1 VARGSVRVAVTPS
14 SQSSKRPHIIRGAP
28 RTVPEMQLDVLGIR
42 NFYLRVHVTI
52 GASPSTADVPFSDDS
67 TRNRPPVDLPV
78 ERNQDLS
85 GGTRIALKSNPMR
98 GVFADLRYAAGVLRR
113 SPSLTAVAVLTLAL
127 GIAATTTVFGWIDGM
142 VLHPFRGATDDGQL
156 AVLESVRA
164 SGIETPSVS
173 YADSRD
179 FQDNLRSISGL
190 ALNQK
195 APASIGDVE
204 NPYSAW
210 FELVSGNYF
219 EVLGVKPIL
228 GRTFAREEYG
238 DKAKAFTAVI
248 SYRLWQNY
256 FRGDPSILGRTVHLN
271 RQRVTIVGVAP
282 PEFQGDFPGVA
293 LDVWVPVPLAG
304 EGERGARHF
313 GAIVRLKPGVSVAQ
327 ASAEAAT
334 VAARLSRAFPKTN
347 EGVGARIVPIWK
359 AQEGLS
365 GILAAPLAILGA
377 ACGLVLLIAC
387 ANVAN
392 LLLAR
397 SASRQ
402 REFGIRVAL
411 GAGPG
416 RLRRQLFSESLL
428 LAALATLAALPL
440 ALWFQ
445 NLPVYLVP
453 PTGLP
458 VYFNGYPSARVFL
471 FAALV
476 CLVSAQI
483 SGLPPAFQSLRRNV
497 VDALKR
503 GGRSETQSGHSRRI
517 SGLLVIAEVG
527 LALAALVTLGL
538 FLRSLYGLQNTAAG
552 FDHRN
557 VTVCRLFLATNNYTP
572 SEEQQFSRQLRERL
586 LESPG
591 VTGAAYSDSI
601 PLGFGLGK
609 WNDVI
614 VEGYAARRGEN
625 LGVHHASVS
634 PGYFDVLR
642 MPLLAGRDFKPE
654 DNENAPRVMIVNETF
669 AERFFD
675 GRVPVGRRVQIYGKP
690 FTIVGMVKDSKYL
703 SLSEAP
709 QPYFYMS
716 FDQVHY
722 GSGENGVAFY
732 ARTDRAASGLV
743 PVLRHE
749 MSAIDPN
756 SAGLTAMALSDYISA
771 AWFGPRLASLFLGV
785 LGLIALL
792 LAGVGLYGVMA
803 YSVSQR
809 TREIGIR
816 MALGADSIGV
826 LRMVMRRGLL
836 LALSGIAA
844 GLVIALASAPL
855 IAPLL
860 YHVSPADPV
869 SIAGAALF
877 LIVVAVIASLIPAL
891 RATRLDPILALHE
904 E

>member
-1 VARGSVRVAVTPS
+1 
-14 SQSSKRPHIIRGAP
+14 
-28 RTVPEMQLDVLGIR
+28 
-42 NFYLRVHVTI
+42 
-52 GASPSTADVPFSDDS
+52 
-67 TRNRPPVDLPV
+67 
-78 ERNQDLS
+78 
-85 GGTRIALKSNPMR
+85 MR
-98 GVFADLRYAAGVLRR
+98 GILEDLRYAAGVLRR
-113 SPSLTAVAVLTLAL
+113 SPAWTAVAVLTLAL

-164 SGIETPSVS
+164 AGIEAPSVS

-195 APASIGDVE
+195 APASIGDGE
-204 NPYSAW
+204 NAYSAW
-210 FELVSGNYF
+210 FELVSGYYF

-282 PEFQGDFPGVA
+282 PEFGGDFPGVA

-304 EGERGARHF
+304 ERERDARHF
-313 GAIVRLKPGVSVAQ
+313 GAIVRLKPGVSISEAN
-327 ASAEAAT
+327 AEAAT
-334 VAARLSRAFPKTN
+334 VAARLARGFPKTN
-347 EGVGARIVPIWK
+347 QGIGARIVPIWK
-359 AQEGLS
+359 AQEGAS
-365 GILAAPLAILGA
+365 SIVAWPMAILGA
-377 ACGLVLLIAC
+377 ACVLVLLIAC

-397 SASRQ
+397 STARQ
-402 REFGIRVAL
+402 TEFGIRSAL
-411 GAGPG
+411 GASPG
-416 RLRRQLFSESLL
+416 RLSRQLIFESLL
-428 LAALATLAALPL
+428 LAALATLVGLPL
-440 ALWFQ
+440 ALWVENVLIYF
-445 NLPVYLVP
+445 VP
-453 PTGLP
+453 PTGVP
-458 VYFNGYPSARVFL
+458 VSFNVHPSARVFL

-476 CLVSAQI
+476 CLASALI
-483 SGLPPAFQSLRRNV
+483 SGIPPAYQLVQRSL
-497 VDALKR
+497 VDALKQGGR
-503 GGRSETQSGHSRRI
+503 GGTRSGNARRI
-517 SGLLVIAEVG
+517 SGTLVVAETG

-538 FLRSLYGLQNTAAG
+538 FVRSLYGLENTPAG

-557 VTVCRLFLATNNYTP
+557 VTVGRLFLSTNNYTA
-572 SEEQQFSRQLRERL
+572 SEEQEFSRRLREHL
-586 LESPG
+586 LAVPG

-609 WNDVI
+609 WASVV
-614 VEGYAARRGEN
+614 VEGYASRPGEN
-625 LGVHHASVS
+625 LDLHHASVS
-634 PGYFDVLR
+634 PGYFDLLR
-642 MPLLAGRDFKPE
+642 IPLLAGRDFRAE
-654 DNENAPRVMIVNETF
+654 DNETAPRVMVVNESF
-669 AERFFD
+669 ARRFFD
-675 GRVPVGRRVQIYGKP
+675 GRDPVGRRVQIHGKP
-690 FTIVGMVKDSKYL
+690 FRIVGMVKDSKYYN
-703 SLSEAP
+703 LSEAP

-732 ARTDRAASGLV
+732 ARTDRNARDFV
-743 PVLRHE
+743 PVLRRE

-756 SAGLTAMALSDYISA
+756 SAGLTAMPLSDYISA
-771 AWFGPRLASLFLGV
+771 AWFGPRIASSFLAV
-785 LGLIALL
+785 LGTISLL

-816 MALGADSIGV
+816 MALGADRGGV
-826 LRMVMRRGLL
+826 LGIVMREGLL
-836 LALSGIAA
+836 LALLGIAA
-844 GLVIALASAPL
+844 GLAIALAATPQ

-860 YHVSPADPV
+860 YQVSPADPV

-877 LIVVAVIASLIPAL
+877 LIVVAVLASLIPAL
-891 RATRLDPILALHE
+891 RATRVDPIRALRQE
-904 E
+904 

>member
-1 VARGSVRVAVTPS
+1 MRG
-14 SQSSKRPHIIRGAP
+14 I
-28 RTVPEMQLDVLGIR
+28 L
-42 NFYLRVHVTI
+42 
-52 GASPSTADVPFSDDS
+52 
-67 TRNRPPVDLPV
+67 
-78 ERNQDLS
+78 QDLH
-85 GGTRIALKSNPMR
+85 
-98 GVFADLRYAAGVLRR
+98 YAAGVLRR
-113 SPSLTAVAVLTLAL
+113 TPALTAIAVLTLAL

-156 AVLESVRA
+156 AVLECVRA
-164 SGIETPSVS
+164 SGIEAPSVS

-179 FQDNLRSISGL
+179 FQHDLRSISGL

-195 APASIGDVE
+195 APASIGDGE
-204 NPYSAW
+204 NASSAW

-219 EVLGVKPIL
+219 DVLGVKPIL

-256 FRGDPSILGRTVHLN
+256 FHGDPSILGRTVHLN
-271 RQRVTIVGVAP
+271 RQPVTIVGVAP
-282 PEFQGDFPGVA
+282 PEFYGDFPGVA

-304 EGERGARHF
+304 EGERNARRF
-313 GAIVRLKPGVSVAQ
+313 GAVVRLKPGVSVSQ

-334 VAARLSRAFPKTN
+334 VAAHLAAAFPKTN

-359 AQEGLS
+359 AKEGAS
-365 GILAAPLAILGA
+365 SILASPMAILGA
-377 ACGLVLLIAC
+377 ACGLVLMIAC

-402 REFGIRVAL
+402 REFGIRLAL

-428 LAALATLAALPL
+428 LAVLATLAGLPL
-440 ALWFQ
+440 AMWFQ
-445 NLPVYLVP
+445 NLPAYLVP
-453 PTGLP
+453 PTGIP
-458 VYFNGYPSARVFL
+458 IYFNVYPSARVFL

-483 SGLPPAFQSLRRNV
+483 SGLPPAFQSLRSSV
-497 VDALKR
+497 VDALKQ
-503 GGRSETQSGHSRRI
+503 GGRSDTQSGHSRRI

-527 LALAALVTLGL
+527 LALAALVTMGL
-538 FLRSLYGLQNTAAG
+538 FLRSLNGLQNTPAG
-552 FDHRN
+552 FDPSN

-572 SEEQQFSRQLRERL
+572 IEEQQFSRQLRERL

-609 WNDVI
+609 WNDII

-634 PGYFDVLR
+634 PGYFDVLK
-642 MPLLAGRDFKPE
+642 MPLLTGRDFKAE
-654 DNENAPRVMIVNETF
+654 DNENATRVMIVNEAF
-669 AERFFD
+669 ARRFYD
-675 GRVPVGRRVQIYGKP
+675 GRDPVGRRVEVRGKP
-690 FTIVGMVKDSKYL
+690 LTIVGMVKDSKYF

-716 FDQVHY
+716 FDQVHG

-732 ARTDRAASGLV
+732 ARTDRDANGFV
-743 PVLRHE
+743 PILRRE

-785 LGLIALL
+785 LGVISLL

-816 MALGADSIGV
+816 MALGADPQGV

-844 GLVIALASAPL
+844 GLVIAVAAAPL

-860 YHVSPADPV
+860 YRVSPTDPV
-869 SIAGAALF
+869 SLAGAALF
-877 LIVVAVIASLIPAL
+877 LIAVAVLASLFPAL
-891 RATRLDPILALHE
+891 RATRVDPIVALRQE
-904 E
+904 

>member
-1 VARGSVRVAVTPS
+1 
-14 SQSSKRPHIIRGAP
+14 
-28 RTVPEMQLDVLGIR
+28 
-42 NFYLRVHVTI
+42 
-52 GASPSTADVPFSDDS
+52 
-67 TRNRPPVDLPV
+67 
-78 ERNQDLS
+78 
-85 GGTRIALKSNPMR
+85 MR
-98 GVFADLRYAAGVLRR
+98 GILEDLRYAAGVLRR
-113 SPSLTAVAVLTLAL
+113 TPAWTAVAVLTLAL

-142 VLHPFRGATDDGQL
+142 VLHPFRGATDDGRL
-156 AVLESVRA
+156 AVLESVHA
-164 SGIETPSVS
+164 SGTQAPSVS
-173 YADSRD
+173 YVDSRD
-179 FQDNLRSISGL
+179 FQDSLRSISGFL
-190 ALNQK
+190 LNQTG
-195 APASIGDVE
+195 PASVGDGE
-204 NPYSAW
+204 GAYSAW
-210 FELVSGNYF
+210 FEVVSGNYF
-219 EVLGVKPIL
+219 DVLGVKPAL
-228 GRTFAREEYG
+228 GRTFTRDEYG
-238 DKAKAFTAVI
+238 DRARAFTAVI
-248 SYRLWQNY
+248 SYRLWQEY
-256 FRGDPSILGRTVHLN
+256 FRGDPSILGRAVRIN
-271 RQRVTIVGVAP
+271 RLQVTIVGVAP
-282 PEFQGDFPGVA
+282 PEFHGDFPGTA
-293 LDVWVPVPLAG
+293 MDGWIPVPLTG
-304 EGERGARHF
+304 EGDRGERHF
-313 GAIVRLKPGVSVAQ
+313 MAIVRLKPGVSVSEAN
-327 ASAEAAT
+327 AEAAT
-334 VAARLSRAFPKTN
+334 VAARLARAFPKTN
-347 EGVGARIVPIWK
+347 EGVSARIVPIWK
-359 AQEGLS
+359 AQEGAS
-365 GILAAPLAILGA
+365 SILASPMAILGA

-402 REFGIRVAL
+402 REFGIRLAL

-428 LAALATLAALPL
+428 LATLATLAGLPL
-440 ALWFQ
+440 AVWFQ

-453 PTGLP
+453 PTGIP
-458 VYFNGYPSARVFL
+458 IYFNIHPSVRVFL

-483 SGLPPAFQSLRRNV
+483 SGFPPAFQSLRRSI
-497 VDALKR
+497 VDALKQ
-503 GGRSETQSGHSRRI
+503 GGRSDTQSGHSRRI

-609 WNDVI
+609 WNNVM
-614 VEGYAARRGEN
+614 VEGYSAKRGEN

-634 PGYFDVLR
+634 PGYFDVLK
-642 MPLLAGRDFKPE
+642 MPLLAGRDFKAQ
-654 DNENAPRVMIVNETF
+654 DNPNAPRVMIVNESF
-669 AERFFD
+669 ARRFFD
-675 GRVPVGRRVQIYGKP
+675 GRDPVGRRVQIYGQP
-690 FTIVGMVKDSKYL
+690 FTIVGMLKDSKYL

-722 GSGENGVAFY
+722 GSGERGVAFY
-732 ARTDRAASGLV
+732 ARTDRDARAFV
-743 PVLRHE
+743 PVLRRE

-756 SAGLTAMALSDYISA
+756 SAGLTVMSLSDYISA

-785 LGLIALL
+785 LGLIAML

-844 GLVIALASAPL
+844 GLVIALAAAPL

-860 YHVSPADPV
+860 YRVSPTDPV

-877 LIVVAVIASLIPAL
+877 LIVVGVLASLIPAL
-891 RATRLDPILALHE
+891 RATRVDPIIALRQE
-904 E
+904 

>member
-1 VARGSVRVAVTPS
+1 
-14 SQSSKRPHIIRGAP
+14 
-28 RTVPEMQLDVLGIR
+28 
-42 NFYLRVHVTI
+42 
-52 GASPSTADVPFSDDS
+52 
-67 TRNRPPVDLPV
+67 
-78 ERNQDLS
+78 
-85 GGTRIALKSNPMR
+85 MR
-98 GVFADLRYAAGVLRR
+98 GVFEDLRYAAAVLRR
-113 SPSLTAVAVLTLAL
+113 TPALTAVAVLTLAL

-156 AVLESVRA
+156 AVLETVRA
-164 SGIETPSVS
+164 SGIEAPSVS
-173 YADSRD
+173 YADCRD
-179 FQDNLRSISGL
+179 FQDSLRSISGL
-190 ALNQK
+190 ALNEK
-195 APASIGDVE
+195 APASIGDGE
-204 NPYSAW
+204 NAYSAW
-210 FELVSGNYF
+210 IESVSGNYF
-219 EVLGVKPIL
+219 DVLGVKPIL
-228 GRTFAREEYG
+228 GRTFAREENG
-238 DKAKAFTAVI
+238 ERAKAFTAVI

-256 FRGDPSILGRTVHLN
+256 FRSDRSILGRIVHIN
-271 RQRVTIVGVAP
+271 RYPVTIVGVAP
-282 PEFQGDFPGVA
+282 AEFHGDFPGIA
-293 LDVWVPVPLAG
+293 LDAWVPAPLAG
-304 EGERGARHF
+304 ERERNARQF
-313 GAIVRLKPGVSVAQ
+313 RAIVRLKPGVSLSQ

-334 VAARLSRAFPKTN
+334 VAARLARDFPKTN
-347 EGVGARIVPIWK
+347 EGIGARIVPIWK
-359 AQEGLS
+359 AQEGAS

-402 REFGIRVAL
+402 REFGIRIAL

-428 LAALATLAALPL
+428 LAALATVAGLPL

-453 PTGLP
+453 PTGVP
-458 VYFNGYPSARVFL
+458 VYFNVNPSARVFL

-483 SGLPPAFQSLRRNV
+483 SGLPPAFQSLRRSV
-497 VDALKR
+497 ADALKQ
-503 GGRSETQSGHSRRI
+503 GGRGDTQSGHSRRI

-552 FDHRN
+552 FDHSN
-557 VTVCRLFLATNNYTP
+557 VTVSRLFLATNNYTP
-572 SEEQQFSRQLRERL
+572 SEEQQFSRRLRERL

-591 VTGAAYSDSI
+591 VTAAAYSDSI

-609 WNDVI
+609 WNDI
-614 VEGYAARRGEN
+614 TVEGYAARRGEN

-634 PGYFDVLR
+634 PGYFDLLR
-642 MPLLAGRDFKPE
+642 MPLLAGRDFRSE
-654 DNENAPRVMIVNETF
+654 DNENAPRVMIVNESF
-669 AERFFD
+669 AQRFFE
-675 GRVPVGRRVQIYGKP
+675 GRVPVGRRVRIYGKP

-732 ARTDRAASGLV
+732 ARTDRDARGFV
-743 PVLRHE
+743 PVLRRE

-785 LGLIALL
+785 LGVIAML

-816 MALGADSIGV
+816 MALGADPKGV
-826 LRMVMRRGLL
+826 LRMVMRRGLF

-844 GLVIALASAPL
+844 GLAIALAAAPQ

-877 LIVVAVIASLIPAL
+877 LIVVAIIASLIPAL
-891 RATRLDPILALHE
+891 RATRVDPILALHE

>member
-1 VARGSVRVAVTPS
+1 
-14 SQSSKRPHIIRGAP
+14 
-28 RTVPEMQLDVLGIR
+28 
-42 NFYLRVHVTI
+42 
-52 GASPSTADVPFSDDS
+52 
-67 TRNRPPVDLPV
+67 
-78 ERNQDLS
+78 
-85 GGTRIALKSNPMR
+85 MR
-98 GVFADLRYAAGVLRR
+98 GILEDLRYAAGVLRR
-113 SPSLTAVAVLTLAL
+113 TPAWTAVAVLTLAL

-164 SGIETPSVS
+164 GGIEDPHVS

-195 APASIGDVE
+195 APASIGDGE
-204 NPYSAW
+204 KSYSAW

-219 EVLGVKPIL
+219 DVLGVKPIL
-228 GRTFAREEYG
+228 GRTFTRDEYG
-238 DKAKAFTAVI
+238 DRAKAFTAVI

-256 FRGDPSILGRTVHLN
+256 FQGDPSILGRTVHIN
-271 RQRVTIVGVAP
+271 RQLVTIVGVAP

-304 EGERGARHF
+304 EGDRNARSF
-313 GAIVRLKPGVSVAQ
+313 GAIVRLKPGVSVSQ

-334 VAARLSRAFPKTN
+334 VAARLAGAFPKTN

-359 AQEGLS
+359 AQEGAS
-365 GILAAPLAILGA
+365 SILASPMAILGA

-402 REFGIRVAL
+402 REFGIRLAL

-428 LAALATLAALPL
+428 LATLATLAGLPL
-440 ALWFQ
+440 AVWFH
-445 NLPVYLVP
+445 NLPVYLAP
-453 PTGLP
+453 PTGVP
-458 VYFNGYPSARVFL
+458 VYFNTHPSVRVFL

-483 SGLPPAFQSLRRNV
+483 SGLPPAFQSLRRSI
-497 VDALKR
+497 VDALKQ
-503 GGRSETQSGHSRRI
+503 GGRSDTQSGHSRRT

-527 LALAALVTLGL
+527 LALAALLTMGL
-538 FLRSLYGLQNTAAG
+538 FLRSLYGLQNTPAG
-552 FDHRN
+552 FDHQN
-557 VTVCRLFLATNNYTP
+557 VTVSRLFLATNNYTAA
-572 SEEQQFSRQLRERL
+572 EERQFSRQLRQRL
-586 LESPG
+586 LTAPG
-591 VTGAAYSDSI
+591 VSGAAYSDSI

-609 WNDVI
+609 WNDVL
-614 VEGYAARRGEN
+614 VEGYATRPGEN
-625 LGVHHASVS
+625 LAVHHASVS

-642 MPLLAGRDFKPE
+642 IPLLAGRDFRPE
-654 DNENAPRVMIVNETF
+654 DNPDAPPVMIVNESF
-669 AERFFD
+669 ARRFFD
-675 GRVPVGRRVQIYGKP
+675 GRDPLGRRVSVYGKP
-690 FTIVGMVKDSKYL
+690 FTIVGMAQDSKYS

-709 QPYFYMS
+709 EPYFYMS
-716 FDQVHY
+716 FDQGNF
-722 GSGENGVAFY
+722 GSGENGVALY
-732 ARTDRAASGLV
+732 ARADRDARSLV
-743 PVLRHE
+743 SVLRHE
-749 MSAIDPN
+749 MSAIDPK
-756 SAGLTAMALSDYISA
+756 SAGLTVMPLSDYISA

-785 LGLIALL
+785 LGVIATL

-816 MALGADSIGV
+816 MALGADPKGV

-836 LALSGIAA
+836 LAISGIAVGIA
-844 GLVIALASAPL
+844 IALAAAPL

-860 YHVSPADPV
+860 YHVRPADPV
-869 SIAGAALF
+869 SIVGAALF
-877 LIVVAVIASLIPAL
+877 LIAVAILASLLPAL
-891 RATRLDPILALHE
+891 RATRVDPILALRQE
-904 E
+904 